1 MLLISSYFLVTTNI
15 YGYHLADEPLSFVWL
30 PLVRPST
37 EFNDEILTGGGITAF
52 IGATI
57 FEIGSFFLM
66 FEAVN
71 ENRTGCFGWAVEQVL
86 NPDTPHKGP
95 WLRVKPNVEGCK
107 HHHQNRTNLVGRS
120 RKRKAAKGA
129 ERQGGGPAQSGSAQ
143 LDQEWRED
151 RMHNGPDGSA
161 WVWFPPW
168 NDLRE
173 HYLHQIGFVACTAQL
188 FGASVFWISGF
199 TALPG
204 ILNKLSPAAVNGA
217 YWVPQVIG
225 GSGFIISGTLFMIE
239 TQEKWWKPNFGVLGW
254 HIGFWNLVGG
264 VGFTLCPCFGFDTS
278 SWAQYEASLSTF
290 WGSWAFLIGSV
301 IQLYESLQKNPVNMR
316 DIQGAVVGRGMVLPD
331 QENGDRTANGDD
343 EDSDDVKGGG
353 VNGSASE
360 DNVIH

>member
-1 MLLISSYFLVTTNI
+1 M
-15 YGYHLADEPLSFVWL
+15 
-30 PLVRPST
+30 RPSS
-37 EFNDEILTGGGITAF
+37 EFKDEILTGGGVTAF

-71 ENRTGCFGWAVEQVL
+71 ENRTGCFGWAVVQVI

-95 WLRVKPNVEGCK
+95 WLKVKPNLEDCK
-107 HHHQNRTNLVGRS
+107 HHHQNRSNLVGKS
-120 RKRKAAKGA
+120 RKRKAKDAA
-129 ERQGGGPAQSGSAQ
+129 QQSGSPAP
-143 LDQEWRED
+143 QEPDD
-151 RMHNGPDGSA
+151 RQHNGPDGST
-161 WVWFPPW
+161 WVWIPPW
-168 NDLRE
+168 RDLKE
-173 HYLHQIGFVACTAQL
+173 HYLHQVGFLACTAQL

-225 GSGFIISGTLFMIE
+225 GSGFVVSGTLFMIE
-239 TQEKWWKPNFGVLGW
+239 TQERWWKPNFAVLGW

-290 WGSWAFLIGSV
+290 WGSWAFLIGSL
-301 IQLYESLQKNPVNMR
+301 IQLYESLQKNPVDMS
-316 DIQGAVVGRGMVLPD
+316 DAQGAVVGKGMVLPD
-331 QENGDRTANGDD
+331 RRDGDETADGVDRDGDGD
-343 EDSDDVKGGG
+343 AVKGDET
-353 VNGSASE
+353 NGSA
-360 DNVIH
+360 DQDGVIH